1 MPGSSLTYAIADP
14 VAPYNFASIPPSS
27 FDAVNDTINLG
38 VAHNFA
44 TGDVVTLG
52 SFGTST
58 LSGNITSYIK
68 YFVIVV
74 NTTTIKLA
82 TTYTNAVNGIAL
94 DISVPS
100 ANGNFSKTNE
110 YASFCFPEHYSAYA
124 KSSSILN
131 SSIPVQIDF
140 TVPAYTI
147 PAGVTLG
154 NFKSVAVFLRQ
165 VGTNKCWGL
174 TGRDESFSRIWM
186 EGCDGTTGG
195 SLGLPVRTYV
205 AISTGINTT
214 TTGYKQRYVITSQRR
229 IECWLWSAASN
240 TPVLVYTTTA
250 LDANVSL
257 QLDFGSNFSWAK
269 ITDCTIKAL

>member
-44 TGDVVTLG
+44 TGDVVTCY
-52 SFGTST
+52 FNTFVII
-58 LSGNITSYIK
+58 GNITSFIK

-100 ANGNFSKTNE
+100 TEGDFSKIND
-110 YASFCFPEHYSAYA
+110 YAHWCFPEHFSAYA
-124 KSSSILN
+124 KSSSNLN

-140 TVPAYTI
+140 IVPAYTI
-147 PAGVTLG
+147 PAGVTL
-154 NFKSVAVFLRQ
+154 NSSRFVAVFLRQ

-174 TGRDESFSRIWM
+174 TVLDSSVSRIWM
-186 EGCDGTTGG
+186 EGCDGTTFGM
-195 SLGLPVRTYV
+195 LGLPHKTFSV
-205 AISTGINTT
+205 INTGINTT

>member
-44 TGDVVTLG
+44 TGDVVTCFF
-52 SFGTST
+52 SASAII
-58 LSGNITSYIK
+58 GNITSYIK

-100 ANGNFSKTNE
+100 ANGNFSKTNA
-110 YASFCFPEHYSAYA
+110 YAHWCFPEHYSAYA
-124 KSSSILN
+124 KSSSLLN

-147 PAGVTLG
+147 PAGVS
-154 NFKSVAVFLRQ
+154 NSKSVAVFLRQ

-174 TGRDESFSRIWM
+174 TGLDESGSRIWM
-186 EGCDGTTGG
+186 EGCDGTTGT
-195 SLGLPVRTYV
+195 SLGLPLRTYV
-205 AISTGINTT
+205 AINNGINTT